1 MDLLGI
7 RLPICGETWLGFGA
21 FFPFSRGH
29 ASCDTNNKE
38 PWAFTKDIE
47 KESRMAL
54 ERRYRLLPYL
64 YTAFHVAHKD
74 GQPVMA
80 PVFFADPKDES
91 LRAEEQAFMLGTDL
105 LIIPAFAKNPSLP
118 KGIWENL
125 SLVKGDTKG
134 KYQAKL
140 KVRGGSIIPKRAK

>member
-1 MDLLGI
+1 
-7 RLPICGETWLGFGA
+7 
-21 FFPFSRGH
+21 
-29 ASCDTNNKE
+29 
-38 PWAFTKDIE
+38 
-47 KESRMAL
+47 MAL

-105 LIIPAFAKNPSLP
+105 LIIPAFARILLYP
-118 KGIWENL
+118 KEF
-125 SLVKGDTKG
+125 G
-134 KYQAKL
+134 KIYLWL
-140 KVRGGSIIPKRAK
+140 KEIQKVNIRLN